1 MTTKFLKV
9 ADIDKKWIVID
20 AEGVVPGRLATF
32 IAMRLRGKHLP
43 TYTPHND
50 CGDFVIVINADKVA
64 FTGNK
69 RNNKTYYWHTGY
81 PGGLKE
87 RTADKILDGRFP
99 ERVMQKAVQRMLPKE
114 SPLARKQLSN
124 LKVYAG
130 SEHPHAAQ
138 QPEVIDFKSMSTK
151 NSKGA

>member
-1 MTTKFLKV
+1 MKTQFLKV
-9 ADIDKKWIVID
+9 ADIDKKWILVD
-20 AEGVVPGRLATF
+20 AEGVVPGRLASF

-50 CGDFVIVINADKVA
+50 CGDFVIVINAEKVA

-69 RNNKTYYWHTGY
+69 RNNKTYYWHTGH

-87 RTADKILDGRFP
+87 RTADKILDGRCP
-99 ERVMQKAVQRMLPKE
+99 ERVMKKAVQRMLPKE

-138 QPEVIDFKSMSTK
+138 QPEIIDFKSLSTK

>member
-1 MTTKFLKV
+1 MKTQFLKV
-9 ADIDKKWIVID
+9 ADIDKKWILVD
-20 AEGVVPGRLATF
+20 AEGVVPGRLASF

-43 TYTPHND
+43 AYTPHND
-50 CGDFVIVINADKVA
+50 CGDFVIVINAEKVA
-64 FTGNK
+64 FTGAK
-69 RNNKTYYWHTGY
+69 RSNKTYYWHTGH

-87 RTADKILDGRFP
+87 RTADKILDGKFP
-99 ERVMQKAVQRMLPKE
+99 ERVMKKAVQRMLPKE

-130 SEHPHAAQ
+130 PDHPHEAQ
-138 QPEVIDFKSMSTK
+138 QPEIIDFKAMSPK

>member
-1 MTTKFLKV
+1 MKTQFLKV
-9 ADIDKKWIVID
+9 ADIDKKWILVD
-20 AEGVVPGRLATF
+20 AEGVVPGRLASF

-50 CGDFVIVINADKVA
+50 CGDFVIVINAEKVA

-69 RNNKTYYWHTGY
+69 RNNKTYYWHTGH

-99 ERVMQKAVQRMLPKE
+99 ERVMKKAVQRMLPKE

-138 QPEVIDFKSMSTK
+138 QPEIIDFKSLSTK